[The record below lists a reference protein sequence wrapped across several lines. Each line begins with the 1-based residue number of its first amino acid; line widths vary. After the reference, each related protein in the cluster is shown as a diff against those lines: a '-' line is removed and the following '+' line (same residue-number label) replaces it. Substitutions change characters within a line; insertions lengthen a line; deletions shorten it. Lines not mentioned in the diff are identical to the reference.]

1 MRKKTP
7 QAIWFH
13 RKGPSSLGTGE
24 ATKADEFSEFE
35 LPSFSENC
43 IAIFS
48 RKKPCLKPCL
58 KVQNLQY
65 KFPDWKWAPLPLWNV
80 SKKNHPFWYP
90 DPSLTL
96 PPSKKAERMVWIAL
110 PHPTWITR
118 GSEGIFL
125 KEGTWNQNAGVY
137 KTKTTCFVCLEDSS
151 HSLLWTTYRSE
162 KHKYDHPHH
171 DIEGRFVKLWSEPP
185 ACQPEGQHEWPFSAS
200 LLCKHQ
206 I

>member
-1 MRKKTP
+1 MFLVICQLSGSRRRSSSYLIDSRTGAVTVKYYEISH
-7 QAIWFH
+7 QIQMCWQFVIWDV
-13 RKGPSSLGTGE
+13 T
-24 ATKADEFSEFE
+24 
-35 LPSFSENC
+35 
-43 IAIFS
+43 
-48 RKKPCLKPCL
+48 
-58 KVQNLQY
+58 
-65 KFPDWKWAPLPLWNV
+65 
-80 SKKNHPFWYP
+80 
-90 DPSLTL
+90 LTL
-96 PPSKKAERMVWIAL
+96 QDCLLCSDLQLFALILISLFGTFPKKSSVL
-110 PHPTWITR
+110 
-118 GSEGIFL
+118 IFL